1 MAVLNRKLFNR
12 GGPVSS
18 RGVGITSGLVPV
30 QKFQE
35 GGRVSKLEAL
45 SPALL
50 DFGGRLLA
58 SKSLQG
64 GVTGGLDILGQS
76 LSGSAPSFAAGL
88 QTYRAGQQTK
98 KDDPNFD
105 FKVVGSQLIKINK
118 TTGETEV
125 VEKSEDTGP
134 EFITTRPGEVITR
147 IEDGKAEKIFE
158 NVKAIDPNKLYTL
171 STNQKLVT
179 EDGVEIARGLENKSN
194 SLFKLSKGQKAY
206 DNTGKEIAFF
216 PDDVAE
222 GEVIKLSKGQI
233 AYDDAGN
240 VIASNE
246 TEDNKIIKLSPG
258 QSAFDLQGNV
268 IASLPKEEVKKLEY
282 FKLNPGQILYD
293 EKGEIIAKAPSIKD
307 DVEKFHG
314 GKTRDERFNILLKE
328 YEKKAGFNTDGSVNL
343 DNLLPDERTEY
354 LRILPLIDE
363 GIKQDRKNWSN
374 YKAEQLGDLN
384 FVTNLGE
391 SIRLAKE
398 QFEQNPA
405 TGAVR
410 GRLNPLFNVLQDVTG
425 VSIPKLVND
434 TFGKN
439 ILLEELTANELT
451 RLQSNIGLTFQ
462 EVMKGQVNTFE
473 QQLILNSLFSVVQNP
488 ESAELAFENLTYLND
503 LRKQMILEAQT
514 ANSTAEY
521 IQNVDKWK
529 AANKPSM
536 LKTKN
541 ESIQSLEEK
550 YGIDLTPTEGDTF

>member
-1 MAVLNRKLFNR
+1 M
-12 GGPVSS
+12 
-18 RGVGITSGLVPV
+18 
-30 QKFQE
+30 
-35 GGRVSKLEAL
+35 
-45 SPALL
+45 
-50 DFGGRLLA
+50 
-58 SKSLQG
+58 
-64 GVTGGLDILGQS
+64 
-76 LSGSAPSFAAGL
+76 
-88 QTYRAGQQTK
+88 
-98 KDDPNFD
+98 
-105 FKVVGSQLIKINK
+105 
-118 TTGETEV
+118 
-125 VEKSEDTGP
+125 
-134 EFITTRPGEVITR
+134 
-147 IEDGKAEKIFE
+147 
-158 NVKAIDPNKLYTL
+158 
-171 STNQKLVT
+171 
-179 EDGVEIARGLENKSN
+179 
-194 SLFKLSKGQKAY
+194 
-206 DNTGKEIAFF
+206 
-216 PDDVAE
+216 
-222 GEVIKLSKGQI
+222 
-233 AYDDAGN
+233 
-240 VIASNE
+240 
-246 TEDNKIIKLSPG
+246 
-258 QSAFDLQGNV
+258 
-268 IASLPKEEVKKLEY
+268 
-282 FKLNPGQILYD
+282 
-293 EKGEIIAKAPSIKD
+293 
-307 DVEKFHG
+307 
-314 GKTRDERFNILLKE
+314 LKE

-354 LRILPLIDE
+354 LRILPLVDE

-529 AANKPSM
+529 AQNKPSM

-550 YGIDLTPTEGDTF
+550 YGIDLTPTEGETF

>member
-1 MAVLNRKLFNR
+1 MSVLGRKLFNK
-12 GGPVSS
+12 GGQVSS

-35 GGRVSKLEAL
+35 GGKVSKLEAL

-50 DFGGRLLA
+50 DLGGRLLA

-64 GVTGGLDILGQS
+64 GVAGALDIAGQA

-88 QTYRAGQQTK
+88 QTYRAGQQAG
-98 KDDPNFD
+98 DPNFD
-105 FKVVGSQLIKINK
+105 FKVVGNQLIKINK

-158 NVKAIDPNKLYTL
+158 NVKATDPNKLYTL

-194 SLFKLSKGQKAY
+194 SLFRLSKGQKAY
-206 DNTGKEIAFF
+206 DSTGKEIAFF
-216 PDDVAE
+216 PDDVAQ
-222 GEVIKLSKGQI
+222 GEVIKLSKGQK
-233 AYDDAGN
+233 AYDDTGK

-268 IASLPKEEVKKLEY
+268 IASLPKDEVKKLEY
-282 FKLNPGQILYD
+282 FKLSPGQILYD
-293 EKGEIIAKAPSIKD
+293 INGEIIAKAPSIKD

-314 GKTRDERFNILLKE
+314 GKTKDERFNILLKE

-354 LRILPLIDE
+354 LRILPLVDE

-529 AANKPSM
+529 AQNKPSM

-550 YGIDLTPTEGDTF
+550 YGIDLTPTEGETF

>member
-1 MAVLNRKLFNR
+1 MSVLGRKLFNK
-12 GGPVSS
+12 GGQVSS

-50 DFGGRLLA
+50 DLGGRLLA
-58 SKSLQG
+58 GRSLQG
-64 GVTGGLDILGQS
+64 GVGGGLDIAGQA

-88 QTYRAGQQTK
+88 QTYRAGQQSG
-98 KDDPNFD
+98 DPNFD
-105 FKVVGSQLIKINK
+105 FKVVGNQLIKINK

-158 NVKAIDPNKLYTL
+158 NVKAIDSNKLYTL

-194 SLFKLSKGQKAY
+194 SLFRLSKGQKAY
-206 DNTGKEIAFF
+206 DSTGKEIAFF
-216 PDDVAE
+216 PDDEAQ
-222 GEVIKLSKGQI
+222 GEVIKLSKGQK
-233 AYDDAGN
+233 AYDDTGK

-282 FKLNPGQILYD
+282 FKLSPGQILFD

-314 GKTRDERFNILLKE
+314 GKTKDERLLIE
-328 YEKKAGFNTDGSVNL
+328 LAQYESKAGFNTDGSVNL
-343 DNLLPDERTEY
+343 DNLTPGEKTEY
-354 LRILPLIDE
+354 LRILPLVDE
-363 GIKQDRKNWSN
+363 IAKEEGKNWETT
-374 YKAEQLGDLN
+374 KMKLLDDFT
-384 FVTNLGE
+384 FVTAMGE
-391 SIRLAKE
+391 SIRMAKQ

-410 GRLNPLFNVLQDVTG
+410 GRLSPLFNVLQDVTG

-434 TFGKN
+434 TFGKD
-439 ILLEELTANELT
+439 ILLEELTGNELV
-451 RLQSNIGLTFQ
+451 RLQSDIALNFQ
-462 EVMKGQVNTFE
+462 RVMKGQVNTFE

-488 ESAELAFENLTYLND
+488 ESADLAFENLTYLND
-503 LRKQMILEAQT
+503 LRKQMILEAQK
-514 ANSTAEY
+514 ANNSSEY

-529 AANKPSM
+529 AENKPDM

-550 YGIDLTPTEGDTF
+550 YGIDLTPTEGETF

>member
-1 MAVLNRKLFNR
+1 MSVLGRKLFNR
-12 GGPVSS
+12 GGQVSS

-50 DFGGRLLA
+50 DLGGRLLA
-58 SKSLQG
+58 GRSLQG
-64 GVTGGLDILGQS
+64 GVGGGLDIAGQA

-88 QTYRAGQQTK
+88 QTYRAGQQAG
-98 KDDPNFD
+98 DPNFD
-105 FKVVGSQLIKINK
+105 FKVVGNQLIKINK

-194 SLFKLSKGQKAY
+194 SFFKLSKGQKAY
-206 DNTGKEIAFF
+206 DDTGKEIAFF
-216 PDDVAE
+216 PDDEAQ
-222 GEVIKLSKGQI
+222 GEVIKLSKGQK
-233 AYDDAGN
+233 AYDDTGK

-268 IASLPKEEVKKLEY
+268 IASLPKDEVKKLEY
-282 FKLNPGQILYD
+282 FKLSPGQILYD
-293 EKGEIIAKAPSIKD
+293 INGEIIAKAPSIKD

-314 GKTRDERFNILLKE
+314 GKTKDERLLIE
-328 YEKKAGFNTDGSVNL
+328 LAQYESKAGFNTDGSVNL
-343 DNLLPDERTEY
+343 DNLTPGEKTEY
-354 LRILPLIDE
+354 LRILPLVDE
-363 GIKQDRKNWSN
+363 IAKQEGKNWETT
-374 YKAEQLGDLN
+374 KMKLLDDFT
-384 FVTNLGE
+384 FVTAMGE
-391 SIRLAKE
+391 SIRMAKQ

-405 TGAVR
+405 TGAIR
-410 GRLNPLFNVLQDVTG
+410 GRLSPLFNVLQDVTG

-434 TFGKN
+434 TFGKD
-439 ILLEELTANELT
+439 ILLEELTGNELV
-451 RLQSNIGLTFQ
+451 RLQSDIALNFQ
-462 EVMKGQVNTFE
+462 RVMKGQVNTFE

-488 ESAELAFENLTYLND
+488 ESADLAFENLTYLND
-503 LRKQMILEAQT
+503 LRKQMILEAQK
-514 ANSTAEY
+514 ANSSSEY

-529 AANKPSM
+529 AENKPDM

-550 YGIDLTPTEGDTF
+550 YGIDLTPTEGETF

>member
-1 MAVLNRKLFNR
+1 MSVLGRKLFNR
-12 GGPVSS
+12 GGQVSS

-50 DFGGRLLA
+50 DLGGRLLA
-58 SKSLQG
+58 GKSLQG
-64 GVTGGLDILGQS
+64 GVGGGLDIAGQA

-88 QTYRAGQQTK
+88 QTYRAGQQAG
-98 KDDPNFD
+98 DPNFD
-105 FKVVGSQLIKINK
+105 FKVVGNQLIKINK

-158 NVKAIDPNKLYTL
+158 NVKATDPNKLYTL

-179 EDGVEIARGLENKSN
+179 EGGVEIARGLENKSN
-194 SLFKLSKGQKAY
+194 SFFKLSKGQKAY
-206 DNTGKEIAFF
+206 NDTGKEIAFF
-216 PDDVAE
+216 PDDEAQ
-222 GEVIKLSKGQI
+222 GEVIKLSKGQK

-258 QSAFDLQGNV
+258 QSAFDMQGNV
-268 IASLPKEEVKKLEY
+268 IASLPKDEVKKLEY
-282 FKLNPGQILYD
+282 FKLSPGQIIYN

-314 GKTRDERFNILLKE
+314 GKTKDERFNILLKE

-354 LRILPLIDE
+354 LRILPLVDE

-529 AANKPSM
+529 AQNKPSM

-550 YGIDLTPTEGDTF
+550 YGIDLTPTEGETF

>member
-50 DFGGRLLA
+50 DLGGRLLA
-58 SKSLQG
+58 GKSLQG
-64 GVTGGLDILGQS
+64 GVGGGLDIVGQA

-88 QTYRAGQQTK
+88 QTYRAGQK
-98 KDDPNFD
+98 ADDPNFD
-105 FKVVGSQLIKINK
+105 FKVVGNQLIKINK

-158 NVKAIDPNKLYTL
+158 NVKATDPNKLYTL

-194 SLFKLSKGQKAY
+194 SFFKLSKGQKAY
-206 DNTGKEIAFF
+206 DDTGKEIAFF
-216 PDDVAE
+216 PDDEAQ
-222 GEVIKLSKGQI
+222 GEVIKLSKGQK

-282 FKLNPGQILYD
+282 FKLNPGQIIYN

-314 GKTRDERFNILLKE
+314 GKTKDERLLIE
-328 YEKKAGFNTDGSVNL
+328 LAQYESKAGFNTDGSVNL
-343 DNLLPDERTEY
+343 DNLTPGEKTEY
-354 LRILPLIDE
+354 LRILPLVDE
-363 GIKQDRKNWSN
+363 IAKQEGKNWETT
-374 YKAEQLGDLN
+374 KMKLLDDFT
-384 FVTNLGE
+384 FVTAMGE
-391 SIRLAKE
+391 SIRMAKE

-410 GRLNPLFNVLQDVTG
+410 GRLSPLFNVLQDVTG

-434 TFGKN
+434 TFGKD
-439 ILLEELTANELT
+439 ILLEELTGNELV
-451 RLQSNIGLTFQ
+451 RLQSDIALNFQ
-462 EVMKGQVNTFE
+462 RVMKGQVNTFE

-488 ESAELAFENLTYLND
+488 ESADLAFQNLIYLND
-503 LRKQMILEAQT
+503 LRKQMILESQT
-514 ANSTAEY
+514 ANNSSEY

-529 AANKPSM
+529 AENKPDM

-550 YGIDLTPTEGDTF
+550 YGIDLTPTEGETF

>member
-1 MAVLNRKLFNR
+1 MSVLGRKLFNR
-12 GGPVSS
+12 GGQVSS

-50 DFGGRLLA
+50 DLGGRLLA
-58 SKSLQG
+58 GKSLQG
-64 GVTGGLDILGQS
+64 GVGGGLDVVGQA

-88 QTYRAGQQTK
+88 QTYRAGQQAG
-98 KDDPNFD
+98 DPNFD
-105 FKVVGSQLIKINK
+105 FKVVGNQLIKINK

-125 VEKSEDTGP
+125 VQKSEDTGP

-158 NVKAIDPNKLYTL
+158 NVKATDPNKLYTL

-194 SLFKLSKGQKAY
+194 SFFKLSKGQKAY
-206 DNTGKEIAFF
+206 DDTGKEIAFF
-216 PDDVAE
+216 PDDEAQ

-282 FKLNPGQILYD
+282 FKLSPGQILFD

-314 GKTRDERFNILLKE
+314 GKTKDERFNILLKE

-354 LRILPLIDE
+354 LRILPLVDE

-529 AANKPSM
+529 AQNKPSM

-550 YGIDLTPTEGDTF
+550 YGIDLTPTEGETF

>member
-1 MAVLNRKLFNR
+1 MSVLGRKLFNR
-12 GGPVSS
+12 GGQVSS

-50 DFGGRLLA
+50 DLGGRLLA
-58 SKSLQG
+58 GKSLQG
-64 GVTGGLDILGQS
+64 GVGGGLDIVGQA

-88 QTYRAGQQTK
+88 QTYRAGQK
-98 KDDPNFD
+98 ADDPNFD
-105 FKVVGSQLIKINK
+105 FKVVGNQLIKINK

-125 VEKSEDTGP
+125 VEKYEDTGP

-158 NVKAIDPNKLYTL
+158 NVKATDPNKLYTL

-194 SLFKLSKGQKAY
+194 SFFKLSKGQKAY
-206 DNTGKEIAFF
+206 DDTGKEIAFF
-216 PDDVAE
+216 PDDEAQ
-222 GEVIKLSKGQI
+222 GEVIKLSKGQK

-258 QSAFDLQGNV
+258 QSAFDMQGNV
-268 IASLPKEEVKKLEY
+268 IASLPKDEVKKLEY
-282 FKLNPGQILYD
+282 FKLSPGQIIYN

-314 GKTRDERFNILLKE
+314 GKTKDERFNILLKE

-354 LRILPLIDE
+354 LRILPLVDE

-529 AANKPSM
+529 AQNKPSM

-550 YGIDLTPTEGDTF
+550 YGIDLTPTEGETF

>member
-1 MAVLNRKLFNR
+1 MTVLGRKLFNR
-12 GGPVSS
+12 GGQVSS

-50 DFGGRLLA
+50 DLGGRLLA
-58 SKSLQG
+58 GKSLQG
-64 GVTGGLDILGQS
+64 GVGGGLDVVGQA

-88 QTYRAGQQTK
+88 QTYRAGQQAG
-98 KDDPNFD
+98 DPNFD
-105 FKVVGSQLIKINK
+105 FKVVGNQLIKINK

-125 VEKSEDTGP
+125 VQKSEDTGP

-158 NVKAIDPNKLYTL
+158 NVKATDPNKLYTL

-194 SLFKLSKGQKAY
+194 SFFKLSKGQKAY
-206 DNTGKEIAFF
+206 DDTGKEIAFF
-216 PDDVAE
+216 PDDEAQ

-282 FKLNPGQILYD
+282 FKLSPGQILFD

-314 GKTRDERFNILLKE
+314 GKTKDERFNILLKE

-354 LRILPLIDE
+354 LRILPLVDE

-529 AANKPSM
+529 AQNKPSM

-550 YGIDLTPTEGDTF
+550 YGIDLTPTEGETF

>member
-1 MAVLNRKLFNR
+1 MSVLGRKLFNR
-12 GGPVSS
+12 GGQVSS

-35 GGRVSKLEAL
+35 GGKVSKLEAL
-45 SPALL
+45 SPALI
-50 DFGGRLLA
+50 DFGGRLLT
-58 SKSLQG
+58 SKSFQG
-64 GVTGGLDILGQS
+64 GVGGGLDIAGQA

-88 QTYRAGQQTK
+88 QTYRAGQQA
-98 KDDPNFD
+98 DDPNFD
-105 FKVVGSQLIKINK
+105 FKVVGNQLIKINK

-158 NVKAIDPNKLYTL
+158 NVKATDSNKLYTL

-179 EDGVEIARGLENKSN
+179 EDGVEIAKGLENKSN

-206 DNTGKEIAFF
+206 DDTGKEIAFF
-216 PDDVAE
+216 PDDEAQ
-222 GEVIKLSKGQI
+222 GEVIKLSKGQK
-233 AYDDAGN
+233 AYDDTGK

-268 IASLPKEEVKKLEY
+268 IASLPKDEVKKLEY
-282 FKLNPGQILYD
+282 FKLSPGQILYD
-293 EKGEIIAKAPSIKD
+293 INGEIIAKAPSIKD

-314 GKTRDERFNILLKE
+314 GKTKDERLLIE
-328 YEKKAGFNTDGSVNL
+328 LAQYESKAGFNTDGSVNL
-343 DNLLPDERTEY
+343 DNLTPGEKTEY
-354 LRILPLIDE
+354 LRILPLVDE
-363 GIKQDRKNWSN
+363 IAKQEGKNWETT
-374 YKAEQLGDLN
+374 KMKLLDDFT
-384 FVTNLGE
+384 FVTAMGE
-391 SIRLAKE
+391 SIRMAKQ

-405 TGAVR
+405 TGAIR
-410 GRLNPLFNVLQDVTG
+410 GRLSPLFNVLQDVTG

-434 TFGKN
+434 TFGKD
-439 ILLEELTANELT
+439 ILLEELTGNELV
-451 RLQSNIGLTFQ
+451 RLQSDIALNFQ
-462 EVMKGQVNTFE
+462 RVMKGQVNTFE

-488 ESAELAFENLTYLND
+488 ESADLAFENLTYLND
-503 LRKQMILEAQT
+503 LRKQMILEAQK
-514 ANSTAEY
+514 ANSSSEY

-529 AANKPSM
+529 AENKPDM

-550 YGIDLTPTEGDTF
+550 YGIDLTPTEGETF

>member
-1 MAVLNRKLFNR
+1 MSVLGRKLFNR
-12 GGPVSS
+12 GGQVSS

-35 GGRVSKLEAL
+35 GGKVSKLEAL
-45 SPALL
+45 SPALI
-50 DFGGRLLA
+50 DFGGRLLT
-58 SKSLQG
+58 SKSFQG
-64 GVTGGLDILGQS
+64 GVGGGLDIAGQA

-88 QTYRAGQQTK
+88 QTYRAGQQA
-98 KDDPNFD
+98 DDPNFD
-105 FKVVGSQLIKINK
+105 FKVVGNQLIKINK

-158 NVKAIDPNKLYTL
+158 NVKATDSNKLYTL

-179 EDGVEIARGLENKSN
+179 EDGVEIAKGLENKSN

-206 DNTGKEIAFF
+206 DDTGKEIAFF
-216 PDDVAE
+216 PDDEAQ
-222 GEVIKLSKGQI
+222 GEVIKLSKGQK
-233 AYDDAGN
+233 AYDDTGK

-282 FKLNPGQILYD
+282 FKLSPGQILYD
-293 EKGEIIAKAPSIKD
+293 INGEIIAKAPSIKD

-314 GKTRDERFNILLKE
+314 GKTKDERFNILLKE

-354 LRILPLIDE
+354 LRILPLVDE

-529 AANKPSM
+529 AQNKPSM

-550 YGIDLTPTEGDTF
+550 YGIDLTPTEGETF

>member
-1 MAVLNRKLFNR
+1 MSVLGRKLFNR
-12 GGPVSS
+12 GGQVSS

-50 DFGGRLLA
+50 DLGGRLLA
-58 SKSLQG
+58 GKSLQG
-64 GVTGGLDILGQS
+64 GVGGGLDVVGQA

-88 QTYRAGQQTK
+88 QTYRAGQQAG
-98 KDDPNFD
+98 DPNFD
-105 FKVVGSQLIKINK
+105 FKVVGNQLIKINK

-125 VEKSEDTGP
+125 VQKSEDTGP

-158 NVKAIDPNKLYTL
+158 NVKATDPNKLYTL

-194 SLFKLSKGQKAY
+194 SFFKLSKGQKAY
-206 DNTGKEIAFF
+206 DDTGKEIAFF
-216 PDDVAE
+216 PDDEAQ

-282 FKLNPGQILYD
+282 FKLSPGQILFD

-314 GKTRDERFNILLKE
+314 GKTKDERFNILLKE

-354 LRILPLIDE
+354 LRILPLVDE

-439 ILLEELTANELT
+439 ILLVELTANELT

-529 AANKPSM
+529 AQNKPSM

-550 YGIDLTPTEGDTF
+550 YGIDLTPTEGETF

>member
-1 MAVLNRKLFNR
+1 MSVLGRKLFNR
-12 GGPVSS
+12 GGQVSS

-50 DFGGRLLA
+50 DLGGRLLA
-58 SKSLQG
+58 GKSLQG
-64 GVTGGLDILGQS
+64 GVGGGLDIVGQA

-88 QTYRAGQQTK
+88 QTYRAGQQA
-98 KDDPNFD
+98 DDPNFD
-105 FKVVGSQLIKINK
+105 FKVVGNQLIKINK

-158 NVKAIDPNKLYTL
+158 NVKATDPNKLYTL

-194 SLFKLSKGQKAY
+194 SFFKLSKGQKAY
-206 DNTGKEIAFF
+206 DSTGKEIAFF
-216 PDDVAE
+216 PDDEAQ
-222 GEVIKLSKGQI
+222 GEVIKLSKGQK

-268 IASLPKEEVKKLEY
+268 IASLPKDEVKKLEY
-282 FKLNPGQILYD
+282 FKLSPGQILYD
-293 EKGEIIAKAPSIKD
+293 INGEIIAKAPSIKD

-314 GKTRDERFNILLKE
+314 GKTKDERLLIELAE
-328 YEKKAGFNTDGSVNL
+328 YEKKAGFNEDGTVNL
-343 DNLLPDERTEY
+343 DNLSPGERTEY
-354 LRILPLIDE
+354 LRILPLVDASAKTGQVE
-363 GIKQDRKNWSN
+363 WEK
-374 YKAEQLGDLN
+374 YKIEKLGDLD
-384 FVTNLGE
+384 FVTDMGE
-391 SIRLAKE
+391 SIRMARD
-398 QFEQNPA
+398 QFDQNRA

-410 GRLNPLFNVLQDVTG
+410 GRLTPLFNVALDITG
-425 VSIPKLVND
+425 INIPQLIND
-434 TFGKN
+434 TFDKD
-439 ILLEELTANELT
+439 ILLEPLTANELV
-451 RLQSNIGLTFQ
+451 RLQSAIGVRFQ

-488 ESAELAFENLTYLND
+488 ESVDLAFDNLIYLND
-503 LRKQMILEAQT
+503 LRKQMIVEAQT
-514 ANSTAEY
+514 SKNTSEY
-521 IQNVDKWK
+521 IKNVDKWK
-529 AANKPSM
+529 AENKPKY
-536 LKTKN
+536 LQTKN
-541 ESIQSLEEK
+541 ESIKSLEEK
-550 YGIDLTPTEGDTF
+550 YGVDLTPTEGETF

>member
-1 MAVLNRKLFNR
+1 MTVLGRKLFNR
-12 GGPVSS
+12 GGQVSS

-50 DFGGRLLA
+50 DLGGRLLA
-58 SKSLQG
+58 GRSLQG
-64 GVTGGLDILGQS
+64 GVGGGLDIAGQA

-88 QTYRAGQQTK
+88 QTYRAGQQAG
-98 KDDPNFD
+98 DPNFD
-105 FKVVGSQLIKINK
+105 FKVVGNQLIKINK

-158 NVKAIDPNKLYTL
+158 NVKATDPNKLYTL

-206 DNTGKEIAFF
+206 DSTGKEIAFF
-216 PDDVAE
+216 PDDVAQ
-222 GEVIKLSKGQI
+222 GEVIKLSKGQK
-233 AYDDAGN
+233 AYDDTGK
-240 VIASNE
+240 VIAFNE

-282 FKLNPGQILYD
+282 FKLSPGQILFD

-314 GKTRDERFNILLKE
+314 GKTKDERFNILLKE

-354 LRILPLIDE
+354 LRILPLVDE

-488 ESAELAFENLTYLND
+488 QSAELAFENLTYLND

-529 AANKPSM
+529 AQNKPSM

-550 YGIDLTPTEGDTF
+550 YGIDLTPTEGETF

>member
-1 MAVLNRKLFNR
+1 MTVLGRKLFNK
-12 GGPVSS
+12 GGQVSS

-50 DFGGRLLA
+50 DLGGRLLA
-58 SKSLQG
+58 GRSLQG
-64 GVTGGLDILGQS
+64 GVGGGLDIAGQA

-88 QTYRAGQQTK
+88 QTYRAGQQSG
-98 KDDPNFD
+98 DPNFD
-105 FKVVGSQLIKINK
+105 FKVVGNQLIKINK

-158 NVKAIDPNKLYTL
+158 NVKATDPNKLYTL

-206 DNTGKEIAFF
+206 DSTGKEIAFF
-216 PDDVAE
+216 PDDVAQ
-222 GEVIKLSKGQI
+222 GEVIKLSKGQK
-233 AYDDAGN
+233 AYDDTGK

-282 FKLNPGQILYD
+282 FKLSPGQILFD

-314 GKTRDERFNILLKE
+314 GKTKDERFNILLKE

-354 LRILPLIDE
+354 LRILPLVDE

-529 AANKPSM
+529 AQNKPSM

-550 YGIDLTPTEGDTF
+550 YGIDLTPTEGETF

>member
-1 MAVLNRKLFNR
+1 MSVLGRKLFNR
-12 GGPVSS
+12 GGQVSS

-50 DFGGRLLA
+50 DLGGRLLA
-58 SKSLQG
+58 GKSLQG
-64 GVTGGLDILGQS
+64 GVGGGLDIVGQA

-88 QTYRAGQQTK
+88 QTYRAGQQAG
-98 KDDPNFD
+98 DPNFD
-105 FKVVGSQLIKINK
+105 FKVVGNQLIKINK

-158 NVKAIDPNKLYTL
+158 NVKATDPNKLYTL

-194 SLFKLSKGQKAY
+194 SFFKLSKGQKAY
-206 DNTGKEIAFF
+206 DDTGKEIAFF
-216 PDDVAE
+216 PDDEAQ
-222 GEVIKLSKGQI
+222 GEVIKLSKGQK

-268 IASLPKEEVKKLEY
+268 IASLPKDEVKKLEY
-282 FKLNPGQILYD
+282 FKLSPGQIIYN

-314 GKTRDERFNILLKE
+314 GKTKDERLLIE
-328 YEKKAGFNTDGSVNL
+328 LAQYESKAGFNTDGSVNL
-343 DNLLPDERTEY
+343 DNLTPGEKTEY
-354 LRILPLIDE
+354 LRILPLVDE
-363 GIKQDRKNWSN
+363 IAKQEGKNWETT
-374 YKAEQLGDLN
+374 KMKLLDDFT
-384 FVTNLGE
+384 FVTAMGE
-391 SIRLAKE
+391 SIRMAKE

-410 GRLNPLFNVLQDVTG
+410 GRLSPLFNVLQDVTG

-434 TFGKN
+434 TFGKD
-439 ILLEELTANELT
+439 ILLEELTGNELV
-451 RLQSNIGLTFQ
+451 RLQSDIALNFQ
-462 EVMKGQVNTFE
+462 RVMKGQVNTFE

-488 ESAELAFENLTYLND
+488 ESADLAFQNLIYLND
-503 LRKQMILEAQT
+503 LRKQMILEAQK
-514 ANSTAEY
+514 ANNSSEY

-529 AANKPSM
+529 AENKPDM

-541 ESIQSLEEK
+541 ESIKSLEEK
-550 YGIDLTPTEGDTF
+550 YGIDLTPTEGETF

>member
-50 DFGGRLLA
+50 DLGGRLLA
-58 SKSLQG
+58 GKSLQG
-64 GVTGGLDILGQS
+64 GVGGGLDIVGQA

-88 QTYRAGQQTK
+88 QTYRAGQK
-98 KDDPNFD
+98 ADDPNFD
-105 FKVVGSQLIKINK
+105 FKVVGNQLIKINK

-158 NVKAIDPNKLYTL
+158 NVKATDPNKLYTL

-194 SLFKLSKGQKAY
+194 SFFKLSKGQKAY
-206 DNTGKEIAFF
+206 DDTGKEIAFF
-216 PDDVAE
+216 PDDEAQ

-282 FKLNPGQILYD
+282 FKLNPGQIIYN

-314 GKTRDERFNILLKE
+314 GKTKDERLLIE
-328 YEKKAGFNTDGSVNL
+328 LAQYESKAGFNTDGSVNL
-343 DNLLPDERTEY
+343 DNLTPGEKTEY
-354 LRILPLIDE
+354 LRILPLVDE
-363 GIKQDRKNWSN
+363 IAKQEGKNWETT
-374 YKAEQLGDLN
+374 KMKLLDDFT
-384 FVTNLGE
+384 FVTAMGE
-391 SIRLAKE
+391 SIRMAKE

-410 GRLNPLFNVLQDVTG
+410 GRLSPLFNVLQDVTG

-434 TFGKN
+434 TFGKD
-439 ILLEELTANELT
+439 ILLEELTGNELV
-451 RLQSNIGLTFQ
+451 RLQSDIALNFQ
-462 EVMKGQVNTFE
+462 RVMKGQVNTFE

-488 ESAELAFENLTYLND
+488 ESADLAFQNLIYLND
-503 LRKQMILEAQT
+503 LRKQMILEAQK
-514 ANSTAEY
+514 ANNSSEY

-529 AANKPSM
+529 AENKPDM

-550 YGIDLTPTEGDTF
+550 YGIDLTPTEGETF

>member
-1 MAVLNRKLFNR
+1 MSVLGRKLFNR
-12 GGPVSS
+12 GGQVSS

-50 DFGGRLLA
+50 DLGGRLLA
-58 SKSLQG
+58 GRSLQG
-64 GVTGGLDILGQS
+64 GVGGGLDIAGQA

-88 QTYRAGQQTK
+88 QTYRAGQQAG
-98 KDDPNFD
+98 DPNFD
-105 FKVVGSQLIKINK
+105 FKVVGNQLIKINK

-206 DNTGKEIAFF
+206 DSTGKEIAFF
-216 PDDVAE
+216 PDDEAQ
-222 GEVIKLSKGQI
+222 GEVIKLSKGQK
-233 AYDDAGN
+233 AYDDTGK

-282 FKLNPGQILYD
+282 FKLSPGQILYD
-293 EKGEIIAKAPSIKD
+293 INGEIIAKAPSIKD

-314 GKTRDERFNILLKE
+314 GKTKDERFNILLKE

-354 LRILPLIDE
+354 LRILPLVDE

-529 AANKPSM
+529 AQNKPSM

-550 YGIDLTPTEGDTF
+550 YGIDLTPTEGETF

>member
-1 MAVLNRKLFNR
+1 MSVLGRKLFNR
-12 GGPVSS
+12 GGQVSS

-50 DFGGRLLA
+50 DLGGRLLA
-58 SKSLQG
+58 GKSLQG
-64 GVTGGLDILGQS
+64 GVGGGLDVVGQA

-88 QTYRAGQQTK
+88 QTYRAGQQAG
-98 KDDPNFD
+98 DPNFD
-105 FKVVGSQLIKINK
+105 FKVVGNQLIKINK

-158 NVKAIDPNKLYTL
+158 NVKATDPNKLYTL

-194 SLFKLSKGQKAY
+194 SFFKLSKGQKAY
-206 DNTGKEIAFF
+206 DDTGKEIAFF
-216 PDDVAE
+216 PDDEAQ
-222 GEVIKLSKGQI
+222 GEVIKLSKGQK

-258 QSAFDLQGNV
+258 QSAFDMQGNV

-282 FKLNPGQILYD
+282 FKLSPGQILFD

-314 GKTRDERFNILLKE
+314 GKTKDERFNILLKE

-354 LRILPLIDE
+354 LRILPLVDE

-529 AANKPSM
+529 AQNKPSM

-550 YGIDLTPTEGDTF
+550 YGIDLTPTEGETF

>member
-1 MAVLNRKLFNR
+1 MTVLGRKLFNR
-12 GGPVSS
+12 GGQVSS

-50 DFGGRLLA
+50 DLGGRLLA
-58 SKSLQG
+58 GKSLQG
-64 GVTGGLDILGQS
+64 GVGGGLDVVGQA

-88 QTYRAGQQTK
+88 QTYRAGQQAG
-98 KDDPNFD
+98 DPNFD
-105 FKVVGSQLIKINK
+105 FKVVGNQLIKINK

-158 NVKAIDPNKLYTL
+158 NVKATDPNKLYTL

-194 SLFKLSKGQKAY
+194 SFFKLSKGQKAY
-206 DNTGKEIAFF
+206 DDTGKEIAFF
-216 PDDVAE
+216 PDDEAQ
-222 GEVIKLSKGQI
+222 GEVIKLSKGQK

-258 QSAFDLQGNV
+258 QSAFDMQGNV

-282 FKLNPGQILYD
+282 FKLSPGQILFD

-314 GKTRDERFNILLKE
+314 GKTKDERFNILLKE

-354 LRILPLIDE
+354 LRILPLVDE

-529 AANKPSM
+529 AQNKPSM

-550 YGIDLTPTEGDTF
+550 YGIDLTPTEGETF

>member
-1 MAVLNRKLFNR
+1 MSVLGRKLFNR
-12 GGPVSS
+12 GGQVSS

-50 DFGGRLLA
+50 DLGGRLLA
-58 SKSLQG
+58 GRSLQG
-64 GVTGGLDILGQS
+64 GVGGGLDIAGQA

-88 QTYRAGQQTK
+88 QTYRAGQQAG
-98 KDDPNFD
+98 DPNFD
-105 FKVVGSQLIKINK
+105 FKVVGNQLIKINK

-194 SLFKLSKGQKAY
+194 SFFKLSKGQKAY
-206 DNTGKEIAFF
+206 DDTGKEIAFF
-216 PDDVAE
+216 PDDEAQ
-222 GEVIKLSKGQI
+222 GEVIKLSKGQK
-233 AYDDAGN
+233 AYDDTGK

-268 IASLPKEEVKKLEY
+268 IASLPKDEVKKLEY
-282 FKLNPGQILYD
+282 FKLSPGQILYD
-293 EKGEIIAKAPSIKD
+293 INGEIIAKAPSIKD

-314 GKTRDERFNILLKE
+314 GKTKDERLLIE
-328 YEKKAGFNTDGSVNL
+328 LAQYESKAGFNTDGSVNL
-343 DNLLPDERTEY
+343 DNLTPGEKTEY
-354 LRILPLIDE
+354 LRILPLVDE
-363 GIKQDRKNWSN
+363 IAKQEGKNWETT
-374 YKAEQLGDLN
+374 KMKLLDDFT
-384 FVTNLGE
+384 FVTAMGE
-391 SIRLAKE
+391 SIRMAKQ

-410 GRLNPLFNVLQDVTG
+410 GRLSPLFNVLQDVTG

-434 TFGKN
+434 TFGKD
-439 ILLEELTANELT
+439 ILLEELTGNELV
-451 RLQSNIGLTFQ
+451 RLQSDIALNFQ
-462 EVMKGQVNTFE
+462 RVMKGQVNTFE

-488 ESAELAFENLTYLND
+488 ESADLAFENLTYLND
-503 LRKQMILEAQT
+503 LRKQMILEAQK
-514 ANSTAEY
+514 ANSSSEY

-529 AANKPSM
+529 AENKPDM

-550 YGIDLTPTEGDTF
+550 YGIDLTPTEGETF